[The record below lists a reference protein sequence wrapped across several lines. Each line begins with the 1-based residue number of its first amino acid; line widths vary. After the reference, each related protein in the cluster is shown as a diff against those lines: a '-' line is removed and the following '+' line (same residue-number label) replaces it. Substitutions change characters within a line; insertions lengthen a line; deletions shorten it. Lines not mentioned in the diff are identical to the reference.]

1 MLGVGRGGGVLGVGR
16 GGGVL
21 GVGRGG
27 GVIGV
32 GRGGCAFWLWVMVF
46 YATFTNWVRGRERW
60 RCDRG
65 RERWMCVLVM
75 GYGVLCHFHQL
86 G

>member
-1 MLGVGRGGGVLGVGR
+1 MRFGYGLWCFMPLSPIGL
-16 GGGVL
+16 
-21 GVGRGG
+21 
-27 GVIGV
+27 GV

-65 RERWMCVLVM
+65 RERWMCILVM

>member
-1 MLGVGRGGGVLGVGR
+1 MHFGYGLWCFMPLSPIG
-16 GGGVL
+16 L

-60 RCDRG
+60 
-65 RERWMCVLVM
+65 MCILVM